1 MAKVWDDFIPLLSP
15 YLPGCPD
22 LSLKSYLA
30 LTAADFFARTYLWRD
45 DIDAIYIAPNQIEY
59 DLGADAVVED
69 VISVVYKNKQLER
82 SDIRFVPAEWRD
94 KSGDPTTY
102 WIQADR
108 SIRVFPTPEER
119 GKLSVTAVLKPSSTG
134 SGVDDWIFET
144 WSTTIN
150 SGVIAQLAMINGKEW
165 TNTDLAMLH
174 KGMYERAITSARIR
188 DFRGVD
194 LSVKMRPAVRR

>member
-69 VISVVYKNKQLER
+69 VISVVYNGTKLDR
-82 SDIRFVPAEWRD
+82 SDIRLVPAERRD
-94 KSGDPTTY
+94 ETGDPTTY
-102 WIQADR
+102 WVQADR

-119 GKLSVTAVLKPSSTG
+119 GKLAVTAVLKPSATG
-134 SGVDDWIFET
+134 TGVEDWIFET
-144 WSTTIN
+144 WATTIN
-150 SGVIAQLAMINGKEW
+150 SGVIAQLAMINAKEW

-174 KGMYERAITSARIR
+174 KGMYERAITNARIR

-194 LSVKMRPAVRR
+194 LSVKMRPAARR